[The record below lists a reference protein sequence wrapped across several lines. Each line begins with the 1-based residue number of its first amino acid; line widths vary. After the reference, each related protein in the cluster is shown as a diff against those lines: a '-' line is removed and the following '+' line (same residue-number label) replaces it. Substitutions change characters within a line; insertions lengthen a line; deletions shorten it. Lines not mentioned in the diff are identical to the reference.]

1 MAITRTLYK
10 RFKSFEAEE
19 QWLNELAQSGWRLV
33 DYGKE
38 EMSDNRYEF
47 QVDLEAKHMR
57 YNIDYR
63 TLKNKEEFDDYKEI
77 FHETGWEL
85 IAKNHQ
91 YLKHIFISSEGHAIF
106 SDQLS
111 RVDRERRR
119 SNTILIFIIVFGIAA
134 IGTLSARLF
143 FIQHEFLNVLIIF
156 YTVLAVKYGYNFFK
170 IKKKIRQLQQLR

>member
-1 MAITRTLYK
+1 MAITRTLNK
-10 RFKSFEAEE
+10 RFNSFEAEE

-33 DYGKE
+33 DYSKE

-77 FHETGWEL
+77 FLETGWEL
-85 IAKNHQ
+85 IAKDHH
-91 YLKHIFISSEGHAIF
+91 YIKHIFISGEEQAIF

-119 SNTILIFIIVFGIAA
+119 SKTVLIFIIVFGIAA
-134 IGTLSARLF
+134 IATLSAKLLF
-143 FIQHEFLNVLIIF
+143 HHEFLNVLIIF
-156 YTVLAVKYGYNFFK
+156 YTVLAFKYSYSFYK
-170 IKKKIRQLQQLR
+170 IKKRIRQLQQLR